1 MKKETVAKMIDHTLL
16 APTAG
21 IRDIVKLCTQAEAY
35 HFASVCINPY
45 FVAAAKNE
53 LSNSDV
59 HICTVVG
66 FPLGSNTTEVKRF
79 EAVSR
84 CCMRLPGRSRT
95 SWKKSYCKSDIG
107 NVFFR

>member
-45 FVAAAKNE
+45 FVAVAKNE

-66 FPLGSNTTEVKRF
+66 FPLGLNTTDVKCF
-79 EAVSR
+79 EAVSAIKNGADEID
-84 CCMRLPGRSRT
+84 MVMN
-95 SWKKSYCKSDIG
+95 IG
-107 NVFFR
+107 AAID